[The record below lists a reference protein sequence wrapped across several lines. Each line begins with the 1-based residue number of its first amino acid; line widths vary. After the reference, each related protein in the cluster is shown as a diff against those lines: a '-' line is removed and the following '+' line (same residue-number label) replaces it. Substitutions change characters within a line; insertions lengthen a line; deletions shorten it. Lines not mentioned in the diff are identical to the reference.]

1 MKDLK
6 TIESRVRVIL
16 SNHKEARDDDM
27 ILYLLYCNR
36 YGEVKIGE
44 LPFEMVMNNYKVFHI
59 PCFESIR
66 RTRQKIQAV
75 TPELGCSPKVRRAR
89 KSSKA
94 ISKPMLPTR
103 KSEVI
108 PMNTVKRKG

>member
-16 SNHKEARDDDM
+16 ANHKEARDDDM

-59 PCFESIR
+59 F
-66 RTRQKIQAV
+66 T
-75 TPELGCSPKVRRAR
+75 
-89 KSSKA
+89 
-94 ISKPMLPTR
+94 ISRNTL
-103 KSEVI
+103 SLIVI
-108 PMNTVKRKG
+108 PLHFGR

>member
-89 KSSKA
+89 KKQQGNFKA
-94 ISKPMLPTR
+94 YATDQK
-103 KSEVI
+103 K
-108 PMNTVKRKG
+108 

>member
-36 YGEVKIGE
+36 YGEVKIGYE
-44 LPFEMVMNNYKVFHI
+44 QLQGFSYSLLREYSSHPSENSGGNA
-59 PCFESIR
+59 
-66 RTRQKIQAV
+66 RTRLQPQSTQSEKKAARQFQSLCYRQ
-75 TPELGCSPKVRRAR
+75 EKVR
-89 KSSKA
+89 
-94 ISKPMLPTR
+94 
-103 KSEVI
+103 
-108 PMNTVKRKG
+108 